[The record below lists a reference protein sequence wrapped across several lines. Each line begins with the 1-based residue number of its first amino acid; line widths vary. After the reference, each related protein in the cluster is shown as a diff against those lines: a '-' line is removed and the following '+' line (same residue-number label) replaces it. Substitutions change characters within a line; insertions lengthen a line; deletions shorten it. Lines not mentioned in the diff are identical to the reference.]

1 MDEKQNVVK
10 AEMSFDIFNALNL
23 INENLGKAYEEKGYN
38 PFNDGFSLNEN
49 YVGSLLGKIKNRK
62 SLDVEPFLEN
72 GNKAVS
78 QNFKEALENTENLKL
93 DILAELENAEPAM
106 KDKLSEILLYLNN
119 RAELLSQAIDT
130 LKSGEAN
137 SLKLYEDVYNIDSV
151 YGEILKDSFLKNF
164 NRTVAVENFLSTCRL
179 RIKFEEFKKEQI
191 KEQEK
196 LARQRVNAIEKK
208 IDRELKEEAER
219 VKAREEKLKAELKEK
234 QEKKKFSNKSKETEI
249 EK

>member
-1 MDEKQNVVK
+1 M
-10 AEMSFDIFNALNL
+10 
-23 INENLGKAYEEKGYN
+23 
-38 PFNDGFSLNEN
+38 
-49 YVGSLLGKIKNRK
+49 
-62 SLDVEPFLEN
+62 
-72 GNKAVS
+72 
-78 QNFKEALENTENLKL
+78 
-93 DILAELENAEPAM
+93 
-106 KDKLSEILLYLNN
+106 
-119 RAELLSQAIDT
+119 
-130 LKSGEAN
+130 
-137 SLKLYEDVYNIDSV
+137 

-196 LARQRVNAIEKK
+196 LARQKVNAIEKK